1 METPAQRCAR
11 IVSALEDLVNQE
23 AAALRAGDFDA
34 VNEIQDRAAPL
45 VEFLA
50 LHATEGDTPQLR
62 QRIGTLETQRQ
73 RSADELDAGI
83 ARLRDEMQRTTVA
96 RRRVAQ
102 IAPVY
107 GRPSAPRP
115 QLRAVG

>member
-62 QRIGTLETQRQ
+62 ACATKCSGRPLHAAGWRKSPRCMAARAHRV
-73 RSADELDAGI
+73 RSCG
-83 ARLRDEMQRTTVA
+83 QWV
-96 RRRVAQ
+96 RRV
-102 IAPVY
+102 
-107 GRPSAPRP
+107 RFR
-115 QLRAVG
+115 